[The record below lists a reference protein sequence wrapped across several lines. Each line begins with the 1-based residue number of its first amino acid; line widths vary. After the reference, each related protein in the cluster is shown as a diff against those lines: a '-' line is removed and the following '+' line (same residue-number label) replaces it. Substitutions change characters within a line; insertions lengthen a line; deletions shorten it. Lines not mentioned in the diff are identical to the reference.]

1 MPYFLRVIYSN
12 TKWEKAHFPPWLE
25 ESDLPSC
32 IIKDL
37 NADDNALSVWEI
49 PDDKANLPDVI
60 TAVASSIR
68 RSVKND
74 FDYALLDV
82 DYVDEI
88 NFKSSIKLGDTP
100 FYEMNPYHRNLSNL
114 SINKVVYFA
123 HLLCA
128 HGKFERM
135 GWKKLTS
142 LIKDAHKNNK
152 LDLNLVKPELKQQL
166 GLSE

>member
-1 MPYFLRVIYSN
+1 MPYFLRAIYSN
-12 TKWEKAHFPPWLE
+12 IKWEKTHFPPWVE
-25 ESDLPSC
+25 EGDLPSC

-49 PDDKANLPDVI
+49 PNDKSNLDDVI

-82 DYVDEI
+82 DHVDEI
-88 NFKSSIKLGDTP
+88 NFKPSIKLGDTP
-100 FYEMNPYHRNLSNL
+100 FDEMNPYHRNLSNL

-123 HLLCA
+123 HLLRA

-135 GWKKLTS
+135 GWKKLAS
-142 LIKDAHKNNK
+142 LITDAHNNNK
-152 LDLNLVKPELKQQL
+152 LDSNRVKPELKQQL
-166 GLSE
+166 GLSQ